1 LCEVSWTTC
10 LCSHYQIPNSS
21 VCAIIMDGRSRYRF
35 DIVLGLEPG
44 ELVRERVT
52 LRAQRRGALLLRER
66 LGSRR
71 LEQLLQ
77 ILRVGREASRLLRRV
92 GRNRVLL
99 ALRLL
104 ELSERRVELL
114 LARLAHLDLHLG
126 VRELLT

>member
-1 LCEVSWTTC
+1 
-10 LCSHYQIPNSS
+10 
-21 VCAIIMDGRSRYRF
+21 MDGRSRYRF

>member
-1 LCEVSWTTC
+1 
-10 LCSHYQIPNSS
+10 
-21 VCAIIMDGRSRYRF
+21 MDGRSRYRF

-77 ILRVGREASRLLRRV
+77 ILRVGREASQQHSFVAVPPRSPQQAAV
-92 GRNRVLL
+92 RNHGEN
-99 ALRLL
+99 A
-104 ELSERRVELL
+104 
-114 LARLAHLDLHLG
+114 
-126 VRELLT
+126 

>member
-1 LCEVSWTTC
+1 
-10 LCSHYQIPNSS
+10 
-21 VCAIIMDGRSRYRF
+21 MDGRSRYRF

-77 ILRVGREASRLLRRV
+77 ILRLLRRV
-92 GRNRVLL
+92 GRNHVLL

-126 VRELLT
+126 VRELLARPG